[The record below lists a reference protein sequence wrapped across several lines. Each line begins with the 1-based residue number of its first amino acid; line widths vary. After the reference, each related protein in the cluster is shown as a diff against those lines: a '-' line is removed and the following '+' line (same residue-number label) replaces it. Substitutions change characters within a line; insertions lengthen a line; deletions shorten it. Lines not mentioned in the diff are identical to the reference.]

1 MSYTI
6 STRKNW
12 SETQR
17 ELEHEF
23 ELWGIK
29 EWETNYPKGARWEG
43 YKWQSDDERMV
54 TLRYVKNGREIKLA
68 YKGQSRAVDNLR
80 ALFLTI
86 NDMRMTEVRGVSDLV
101 ESAYKQLGSGSN
113 HFEGSLNMVS
123 DNPLENPYEILG
135 LRPDTSL
142 DAAEAVYRTMARK
155 YHPDSGVSASPEMFK
170 RITEAIRFI
179 REKMA

>member
-6 STRKNW
+6 TTKKNW
-12 SETQR
+12 SETTR

-23 ELWGIK
+23 DLWGVK
-29 EWETNYPKGARWEG
+29 DWETNYPKGARWEG

-113 HFEGSLNMVS
+113 HFEGSLNMPT
-123 DNPLENPYEILG
+123 DNPYEILG

-142 DAAEAVYRTMARK
+142 DAAEAVFKTMAK
-155 YHPDSGVSASPEMFK
+155 KFHPDSGISPSPEMFK
-170 RITEAIRFI
+170 RISEAIRVI
-179 REKMA
+179 REKQQP